1 MKKTFS
7 ITTIGCKLNQY
18 ESECIRQT
26 LVNNGWI
33 FMDQGQDAS
42 FIIVNTCTV
51 TGRSDSRCRNAIRR
65 AKRTS
70 PDSIIIAT
78 GCYAET
84 QPDALK
90 NVPELD
96 IIVGNDEKGS
106 IPFIMEEMSSNG
118 TNVPP
123 EGCASIAVEPAVG
136 IFLDRSR
143 ALVKIQEGC
152 DASCS
157 YCVIPRARGASRSVD
172 PGTILSQV
180 SELES
185 NGCEEIVLTG
195 IHIGRY
201 GGDLAARTTLESL
214 IREILL
220 ETRVLRVRL
229 SSIEVNEVTD
239 GMLQM
244 AADLGRVAPHFHI
257 PLQSGHDEILRAMN
271 RPYTTEIFREKLLGI
286 KKASPDIAVGTDI
299 IVGFPGETDDH
310 FNSTA
315 RFLKSIPVDY
325 FHVFPFSA
333 RPGTR
338 AESLPGQVP
347 PRVKKA
353 RGRRLIDLGKS
364 RRREFMMSQAGRM
377 SLTLIQGKAR
387 KHSRHSTGLTGNYCE
402 VSLPADPELQGRLEK
417 VELLKYS
424 RGRLYGRLVKG

>member
-1 MKKTFS
+1 MERTFS
-7 ITTIGCKLNQY
+7 ITTLGCKLNQY

-26 LVNNGWI
+26 LVKNGWI
-33 FMDQGQDAS
+33 FREQGQAAS

-70 PDSIIIAT
+70 PNSIIIAT

-90 NVPELD
+90 VMPETD
-96 IIVGNDEKGS
+96 MIIGNDEKGS
-106 IPFIMEEMSSNG
+106 IPSVMEKLSAGSA
-118 TNVPP
+118 
-123 EGCASIAVEPAVG
+123 GCGSRPSFSIPIEPAVG
-136 IFLDRSR
+136 VFLDRSR
-143 ALVKIQEGC
+143 ALVKIQDGC

-172 PGTILSQV
+172 PGAILSQV
-180 SELES
+180 LELEK

-201 GGDLAARTTLESL
+201 GGDLAVRTTLESL

-239 GMLQM
+239 GMIRM
-244 AADLGRVAPHFHI
+244 TADSGRVAPHYHI
-257 PLQSGHDEILRAMN
+257 PLQSGHDDILRAMN
-271 RPYTTEIFREKLLGI
+271 RPYTTDIFREKLLSI
-286 KKASPDIAVGTDI
+286 KNASPDIAVGTDI

-310 FNSTA
+310 FNSSA
-315 RFLKSIPVDY
+315 SFLKSVPVDY

-338 AESLPGQVP
+338 AESLPGEISP
-347 PRVKKA
+347 EVKKA
-353 RGRRLIDLGKS
+353 RCRRLINLGKS
-364 RRREFMMSQAGRM
+364 RRRAFMMSQAGGV

-387 KHSRHSTGLTGNYCE
+387 KHSRFSTGLTGNYCE
-402 VSLPADPELQGRLEK
+402 ISLPADSGLQGRLEK
-417 VELLKYS
+417 VEILRYS
-424 RGRLYGRLVKG
+424 RGRLYGRLVT